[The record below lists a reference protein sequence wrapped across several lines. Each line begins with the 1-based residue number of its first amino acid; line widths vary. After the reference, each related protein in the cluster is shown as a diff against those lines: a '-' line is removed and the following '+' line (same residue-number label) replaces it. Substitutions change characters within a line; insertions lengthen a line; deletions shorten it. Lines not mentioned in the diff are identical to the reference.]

1 MKSVETDSVRSRHP
15 GIRWRSLS
23 RFVGPVLL
31 AVILLRVD
39 PASIWSVLRKSHPGW
54 LGIAVVATPVMLLFK
69 AARWQSLLRGLG
81 VSYPLPTAFLS
92 YYVCL
97 FIGNLTPGRLGELVR
112 AAHLVQDRE
121 IDPGRALSSVVVD
134 RLFDLFALLFL
145 GGLALSSLGGTDD
158 ILLGIG
164 GALFLLVCATFVL
177 VLPKTVVN
185 KPSVVQTERK
195 RSRRGPRMTAL
206 FDLLG
211 GFRDGLLGI
220 RPSSLVRATLLT
232 LIANG
237 IYFSLCY
244 FLARSL
250 SLRVGILPIAGA
262 TALGSL
268 VALIPMTVAGL
279 GTREAAITAFLYRQ
293 GVPPEEALGLS
304 LLMFANFYL
313 LSSAVGALLS
323 LAKPVGTLRWP
334 PSDRRSRERDKLG
347 DAV

>member
-1 MKSVETDSVRSRHP
+1 
-15 GIRWRSLS
+15 
-23 RFVGPVLL
+23 
-31 AVILLRVD
+31 
-39 PASIWSVLRKSHPGW
+39 

-134 RLFDLFALLFL
+134 RLFDLFALL
-145 GGLALSSLGGTDD
+145 ALSSLGGTND

-164 GALFLLVCATFVL
+164 GILLLLVCTTFVL

-220 RPSSLVRATLLT
+220 RPSSLVRATVLT

-237 IYFSLCY
+237 IYFALCY

>member
-1 MKSVETDSVRSRHP
+1 MDIVRNRNP
-15 GIRWRSLS
+15 GIRWRTLS
-23 RFVGPVLL
+23 RILGPVLL

-39 PASIWSVLRKSHPGW
+39 PASIWSVLRESHPGW
-54 LGIAVVATPVMLLFK
+54 LGIAVAATPVMLLLK
-69 AARWQSLLRGLG
+69 AARWQTLLRGLG

-121 IDPGRALSSVVVD
+121 VDPGRALSSVVVD

-145 GGLALSSLGGTDD
+145 GGLALSSLGGTEDV
-158 ILLGIG
+158 LLGTVGI
-164 GALFLLVCATFVL
+164 LFLLACTTLVL
-177 VLPKTVVN
+177 VLPKTVF
-185 KPSVVQTERK
+185 KRPGVVQRTKK
-195 RSRRGPRMTAL
+195 RIRRGRRMTAL
-206 FDLLG
+206 FALLA

-220 RPSSLVRATLLT
+220 RPSSLARATLLT

-237 IYFSLCY
+237 IYFALC
-244 FLARSL
+244 FCLARSL
-250 SLRVGILPIAGA
+250 SLRVGFLPIAGA

-293 GVPPEEALGLS
+293 GVPPEEALSLS
-304 LLMFANFYL
+304 LLIFANFYL
-313 LSSAVGALLS
+313 LSSIVGALLS

-334 PSDRRSRERDKLG
+334 PSDRRSPEQDKLG
-347 DAV
+347 DVV